1 MPHPIHT
8 VEKGRPFYCV
18 WIKMWDDN
26 VSGNC
31 SKHWNKH
38 WNWYLAHAGLPRRLL
53 HQEYFVCFVS
63 TSPHASVLEQAS
75 RICEQIRYV
84 MRHTSQITLI
94 SLSPRSTEQGSVA
107 FDCEQKEEIMFT
119 IGIFSLPADNPMQSE
134 LASHI
139 GLKGNLFCHWCTVG
153 GTQQQKSS
161 EEGFHALL
169 PVLSWSKAQA

>member
-18 WIKMWDDN
+18 WIKMWGDN

-75 RICEQIRYV
+75 RICEQIRYA

-94 SLSPRSTEQGSVA
+94 SLSPRSTEQALWHLIVNRKRKLCSQLGFSVY
-107 FDCEQKEEIMFT
+107 QQT
-119 IGIFSLPADNPMQSE
+119 ILCSLSWHHILDSKVIFSVTDVQL
-134 LASHI
+134 
-139 GLKGNLFCHWCTVG
+139 VG
-153 GTQQQKSS
+153 PSNK
-161 EEGFHALL
+161 
-169 PVLSWSKAQA
+169 KAQRRDFMPYCQF